1 MLLTLLSLA
10 MVSVTSFFQPVPAS
24 VSGKYFDHIVTI
36 LMENN
41 DLQSVLSQG
50 TFQASLGN
58 QYTLSTGYSA
68 VSHPSEPNYS
78 ALISGHISP
87 NSDDGICCGQDSGTS
102 IVDSMESHGLTWK
115 AFAEGLSNGD
125 CMGSGIDTD
134 HFPFLYFSDIVSNP
148 SRCANLL
155 GAAAKND
162 PELLSTLNAA
172 SGWPNFI
179 WLTPNTKDDS
189 HDTTIAFGDSYL
201 AGVVPKILSSNLFST
216 QRAALFIVYDEGNDV
231 SCSSG
236 GNDCVYAS
244 WSGSVAKKAFTSASS
259 YTHYS
264 YLHTIEDNWALPTL
278 SSNDNSAPVM
288 SEFFATT
295 GTSPLSTSFTTLP
308 SAPQVGQPVT
318 FTASTSGG
326 TSPYSDSWNFGDGS
340 SGIGSIVSH
349 TFSTT
354 GTFQVTLTTRDSTS
368 PANTAIS
375 TRALTVSPAASPLTI
390 TFSFSPRSPT
400 VGQTIN
406 FAATV
411 SGGTQPYGVGWDFGD
426 GAISVGLS
434 ATHAYASPGTF
445 NVTAAVT
452 DSGTPSQTAS
462 KSSPVTV
469 TTNILSTSFTF
480 SPSTIQVGRTVTFTA
495 TTSGGTS
502 PYTDSWNFG
511 DGSSSSGARTTHVF
525 NNPGSFQ
532 VVLTT
537 HDSSSPTNTAT
548 SIKSLTV
555 NAVSSTLRVTLS
567 FNPTSPSAGQTVNFA
582 ATVSGGTAPYGVGW
596 DFGDGGI
603 AVGPTIT
610 HTYSSAGTFNV
621 TAAATDS
628 SSPAQTAAVS
638 MLIVVTTPVPLTVQF
653 SFSPSQPTAGTVVS
667 FKSAV
672 SGGIAPYD
680 YSWNFGDSTA
690 TSSSANPSHTYSSA
704 GTFKVSLT
712 VNDSAGKQSTTS
724 NNIVVATNSSSGGTS
739 GQYCTSLTPTASG
752 LEPILTVDYID
763 PISSTDYSTT
773 ALFDQGS
780 RYSLAPLS
788 LATSLGLNLTSGTP
802 ITLKGVGGTRVQG
815 YVFHL
820 TLEFGGTLRVVNVPV
835 ALTDSVDKFVIGKRG
850 FLNQV
855 SVSIDQTTETICF
868 TASPSGQGCTTTQTV
883 SGAHCNNG
891 TTGPTSS
898 TNNQGLGFLGVFT
911 VSSGVISGLPM
922 LFMLVPLTW
931 LAIVSM
937 RRAASPRVD
946 ARSRRP
952 EKRRRI
958 A

>member
-1 MLLTLLSLA
+1 
-10 MVSVTSFFQPVPAS
+10 
-24 VSGKYFDHIVTI
+24 
-36 LMENN
+36 
-41 DLQSVLSQG
+41 
-50 TFQASLGN
+50 
-58 QYTLSTGYSA
+58 
-68 VSHPSEPNYS
+68 
-78 ALISGHISP
+78 
-87 NSDDGICCGQDSGTS
+87 
-102 IVDSMESHGLTWK
+102 
-115 AFAEGLSNGD
+115 
-125 CMGSGIDTD
+125 
-134 HFPFLYFSDIVSNP
+134 
-148 SRCANLL
+148 
-155 GAAAKND
+155 
-162 PELLSTLNAA
+162 
-172 SGWPNFI
+172 
-179 WLTPNTKDDS
+179 
-189 HDTTIAFGDSYL
+189 
-201 AGVVPKILSSNLFST
+201 
-216 QRAALFIVYDEGNDV
+216 
-231 SCSSG
+231 
-236 GNDCVYAS
+236 
-244 WSGSVAKKAFTSASS
+244 
-259 YTHYS
+259 
-264 YLHTIEDNWALPTL
+264 
-278 SSNDNSAPVM
+278 
-288 SEFFATT
+288 
-295 GTSPLSTSFTTLP
+295 
-308 SAPQVGQPVT
+308 
-318 FTASTSGG
+318 
-326 TSPYSDSWNFGDGS
+326 
-340 SGIGSIVSH
+340 
-349 TFSTT
+349 
-354 GTFQVTLTTRDSTS
+354 
-368 PANTAIS
+368 
-375 TRALTVSPAASPLTI
+375 
-390 TFSFSPRSPT
+390 
-400 VGQTIN
+400 
-406 FAATV
+406 
-411 SGGTQPYGVGWDFGD
+411 
-426 GAISVGLS
+426 
-434 ATHAYASPGTF
+434 
-445 NVTAAVT
+445 
-452 DSGTPSQTAS
+452 
-462 KSSPVTV
+462 
-469 TTNILSTSFTF
+469 
-480 SPSTIQVGRTVTFTA
+480 
-495 TTSGGTS
+495 
-502 PYTDSWNFG
+502 
-511 DGSSSSGARTTHVF
+511 
-525 NNPGSFQ
+525 
-532 VVLTT
+532 
-537 HDSSSPTNTAT
+537 
-548 SIKSLTV
+548 V
-555 NAVSSTLRVTLS
+555 NAGSSTLRITLS
-567 FNPTSPSAGQTVNFA
+567 FNPTSPSAGQTVTFA
-582 ATVSGGTAPYGVGW
+582 GTVSGGTAPYGVGW

-603 AVGPTIT
+603 AVGPTTT

-621 TAAATDS
+621 AAAATDS

-638 MLIVVTTPVPLTVQF
+638 MLIVVTAPVPLTVQF

-672 SGGIAPYD
+672 SGGIAPYE

-724 NNIVVATNSSSGGTS
+724 NNILVATNSSSGGTS